1 MLAPNIY
8 DTKASVHIADMI
20 YMIEHDKIPD
30 DSDYVRNAIELVNVH
45 LLTHCFLVW
54 LMARQT

>member
-1 MLAPNIY
+1 MQASNIY

-30 DSDYVRNAIELVNVH
+30 DSDYVRNAIKFKL
-45 LLTHCFLVW
+45 
-54 LMARQT
+54 